1 MVIRALLNV
10 DIPWILTWG
19 SVSPTSDLCIITVL
33 PMHSEIN
40 PSLLL
45 TQLSSDQTTGCLEV
59 VYKSTTW
66 NIFIRFGQLLS
77 ADCSV
82 LSLHQLLQRLRQMG
96 CEEAARAVTIDIH
109 NNAELSTGLLVNQE
123 IGKLVQQGLLDRT
136 QLRYLSLEMT
146 KESLESL
153 LWLTKGTSTW
163 HPNRL
168 MPATEIANSH
178 NSLKISSL
186 LEYYQQ
192 RLSIWQKFNKIIQS
206 PHQRPY
212 LTNENLADN
221 IVPRG
226 TLSSADLHRISQLMR
241 GISLRELAMLIKQ
254 DELKLVQ
261 LLSPYI
267 QHNVIFLRKP
277 SVPFD
282 ALPNIP
288 KMDSSPIN
296 ISGKTA
302 SPNSQ
307 DSIKRSKIY
316 QIACID
322 DSPMILDEIERFLGD
337 SGKYQLTKLE
347 EPVKASAAIL
357 RLKPDLI
364 LMDITMPNIN
374 GYKLCSLFRSSEAL
388 ANTPI
393 IMVTG
398 NKGLVDQVR
407 AKLVGAT
414 DYLTKPFTKEKL
426 LAIIEKYLA

>member
-1 MVIRALLNV
+1 
-10 DIPWILTWG
+10 
-19 SVSPTSDLCIITVL
+19 
-33 PMHSEIN
+33 MHPEIN
-40 PSLLL
+40 PFLLL
-45 TQLSSDQTTGCLEV
+45 TQLSSDQTTGCLEI

-66 NIFIRFGQLLS
+66 NVFIRFGQLLS
-77 ADCSV
+77 VDCSI
-82 LSLHQLLQRLRQMG
+82 LSLNQLLQRLRQMG
-96 CEEAARAVTIDIH
+96 CEAAAQAVASNQH
-109 NNAELSTGLLVNQE
+109 NNAQSSTGLLVYQE
-123 IGKLVQQGLLDRT
+123 VNLLAEQRLIDRT
-136 QLRYLSLEMT
+136 QLRNLALELT

-153 LWLTKGTSTW
+153 LWLTKGTSQW
-163 HPNRL
+163 HPDRL
-168 MPATEIANSH
+168 MPATAINNAH

-186 LEYYQQ
+186 LDYYQQ
-192 RLSIWQKFNKIIQS
+192 RLTIWQKFSTIIES

-212 LTNENLADN
+212 LTTENQAEN
-221 IVPRG
+221 VVPRG
-226 TLSSADLHRISQLMR
+226 TLSATGLHQISQLMR
-241 GISLRELAMLIKQ
+241 GVSLRELGILLKQ

-261 LLSPYI
+261 MLTPYI

-277 SVPFD
+277 SAPFD

-288 KMDSSPIN
+288 KSDLSPTNSNQQTTTFIN
-296 ISGKTA
+296 Q
-302 SPNSQ
+302 NSNQ
-307 DSIKRSKIY
+307 KVY

-322 DSPMILDEIERFLGD
+322 DSPLILDEIERFLGKT
-337 SGKYQLTKLE
+337 GRYQLTKLD

-388 ANTPI
+388 ADTPI

-426 LAIIEKYLA
+426 LAIVEKYLPQ